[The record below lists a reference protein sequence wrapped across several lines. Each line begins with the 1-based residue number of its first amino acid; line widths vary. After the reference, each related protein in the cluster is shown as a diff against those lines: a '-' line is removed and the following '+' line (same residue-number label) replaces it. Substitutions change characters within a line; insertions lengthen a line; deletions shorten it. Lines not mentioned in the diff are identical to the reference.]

1 MAPRHFGA
9 GPLSKGGHMA
19 NTREVMGE
27 QACLDAIIAGTITEF
42 EDDEVYELRDYAFQY
57 CSALTSV
64 SLPVCTT
71 VGGWAFQSCS
81 SLATANLPACT
92 SVGDYAFNGCGSL
105 ASVNLPECKRMG
117 AYSFQACYALTEIDL
132 PKCSYI
138 SGSAFNYDSNLTS
151 ITLGY
156 DGVVSAVSGS
166 LPSQFNAGGTGTV
179 YVPASRLAAYQASS
193 AWSNINLA
201 AIEG

>member
-1 MAPRHFGA
+1 
-9 GPLSKGGHMA
+9 MA
-19 NTREVMGE
+19 NTRDSMGE

-42 EDDEVYELRDYAFQY
+42 EDDEVYELRAYAFHA
-57 CSALTSV
+57 CSALTGV
-64 SLPVCTT
+64 SLPNCTKVGIASLGACRSLTT
-71 VGGWAFQSCS
+71 VS
-81 SLATANLPACT
+81 LPACT
-92 SVGDYAFNGCGSL
+92 VVSDNAFDGCRSL
-105 ASVNLPECKRMG
+105 ASVNLPECEWVD

-132 PKCSYI
+132 PKCRYI
-138 SGSAFNYDSNLTS
+138 IGSAFNYDSNLTS

-156 DGVVSAVSGS
+156 DGVVSATSGS

-179 YVPASRLAAYQASS
+179 YVPASQLAAYQASS